1 MSLLD
6 GIGKSAAAAASPLTR
21 AAVLS
26 RDGTDYD
33 IRAARHRSPKPSR
46 AGQTGGAF
54 DALIRIQGTPL
65 PVDPV
70 QNDTLTLAGETWII
84 WRLRPS
90 PAGGSIMAEC
100 MAPADE
106 QVTPLMLQNTDDG
119 GGGKTQHEVA
129 QTAILAKVY
138 GLSTEKVLTATESEA
153 VARVVIRWPY
163 DATDPEIAAGTRLQV
178 RSLGYTVQSVGIDDE
193 NPAWRRAMLAR
204 SE

>member
-6 GIGKSAAAAASPLTR
+6 GIGKAAAAAATPLTR
-21 AAVLS
+21 AATLT

-46 AGQTGGAF
+46 AAQTGAAY
-54 DALIRIQGTPL
+54 DALIRIQGTDL

-70 QNDTLTLAGETWII
+70 QNDTIALSGETWIV

-106 QVTPLMLQNTDDG
+106 QVTPLTLQDTDDG
-119 GGGKTQHEVA
+119 GGGKTQQEVA

-138 GLSTEKVLTATESEA
+138 GLSTEKVLTAAISESL
-153 VARVVIRWPY
+153 ARLVIRWPY
-163 DATDPEIAAGTRLQV
+163 DAGDAEIAAGKRV
-178 RSLGYTVQSVGIDDE
+178 RVRGMDYTVQSTGVDDE